1 MKLIQTILAVG
12 VLSISVSAFAAD
24 VCDGKAAG
32 TQPVTAVADNA
43 GFIINNFDMKC
54 SANVILKYEE
64 DGTASVAV
72 GAVSVKGNRMFGGS
86 SEGGAVRDL
95 DACAEKVCDDA
106 DAGTAVG
113 KAAGS
118 GS

>member
-12 VLSISVSAFAAD
+12 VFSVSAAAFATA

-32 TQPVTAVADNA
+32 TKPVTAQADNA
-43 GFIINNFDMKC
+43 GFIINDFQMKC
-54 SANVILKYEE
+54 SANVALEYTE

-95 DACAEKVCDDA
+95 EACADKVCTIEESV
-106 DAGTAVG
+106 TAAE